1 MPYPEVNQAQE
12 LVAGVTQKLLAELL
26 SLGIPNKKVPYEQ
39 RRYIVTDVC
48 GVSPTVNT
56 FWSQPGSSRALNC
69 RPLEPYQSQEVR
81 IGNLIVKHW
90 PVDHS
95 ILGAGAF
102 GIKTSEGW
110 IIYTGDLRLHGG
122 RAADTRAFMEEAARL
137 EPLALICEGTH
148 PDTETPVGEEEVYA
162 YAAEAVRKALGLVVA
177 TPAPGT
183 SSGPSRQHC
192 SS

>member
-1 MPYPEVNQAQE
+1 MVPARLLQGPELPSVRT
-12 LVAGVTQKLLAELL
+12 LPV
-26 SLGIPNKKVPYEQ
+26 
-39 RRYIVTDVC
+39 
-48 GVSPTVNT
+48 
-56 FWSQPGSSRALNC
+56 PGSTNWQPYSKALA
-69 RPLEPYQSQEVR
+69 
-81 IGNLIVKHW
+81 
-90 PVDHS
+90 VDHS
-95 ILGAGAF
+95 IPGAGAF

-177 TPAPGT
+177 DFGPRNIA
-183 SSGPSRQHC
+183 GPSRQHC
-192 SS
+192 FW